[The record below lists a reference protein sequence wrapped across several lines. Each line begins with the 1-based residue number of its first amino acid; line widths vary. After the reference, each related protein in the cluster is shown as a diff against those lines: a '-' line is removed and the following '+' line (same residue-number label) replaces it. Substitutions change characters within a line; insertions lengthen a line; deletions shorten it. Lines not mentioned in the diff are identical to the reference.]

1 MFGQSESIG
10 RRFKSYRAHHLH
22 CLSRGLA
29 SSSPSGMNA
38 SDYFLYNVSITA
50 FLLQRFFYSVSFTA
64 TRTDSCQNRM
74 SWPVHSPRLWQYLQ
88 TQIPLNLEHHLS
100 TQGLRQQI
108 TLRRAMLSSG
118 QQRNPVESIC
128 DQPVQRPVN
137 HNTRCTVRGTGC
149 IVYSI
154 D

>member
-22 CLSRGLA
+22 CLSRSLA

-50 FLLQRFFYSVSFTA
+50 FLLQQRERIRAKTGCHGQCI
-64 TRTDSCQNRM
+64 RPDSGNICRHRSRN
-74 SWPVHSPRLWQYLQ
+74 
-88 TQIPLNLEHHLS
+88 LNLEHHLS